1 MKCGPPIIVGPFVPE
16 RIEFGRSFL
25 PERTS
30 RRAATSDQK
39 RMKNQQ
45 PVAGKRTSTPMVRL
59 AAKVLPGREDLH
71 QSLVRQFE
79 PNVRMPRVS
88 IMDPEFRAECKELLK
103 RIVHLRDCL

>member
-1 MKCGPPIIVGPFVPE
+1 MKCGPPIIVGPFVPERIEFGRSFLPE

-45 PVAGKRTSTPMVRL
+45 PVAVERTSAPMVRL
-59 AAKVLPGREDLH
+59 TAKVLPGREDLH
-71 QSLVRQFE
+71 
-79 PNVRMPRVS
+79 
-88 IMDPEFRAECKELLK
+88 
-103 RIVHLRDCL
+103 